1 MQPMTS
7 YFWSTVNG

>member
-7 YFWSTVNG
+7 DNT